1 MVSVEN
7 YSGYGITSCG
17 KVWSY
22 KTNKFIS
29 QRYDKY
35 GYLRVT
41 IMNDDKKMKTLLV
54 HKLVALAYIPNPDGK
69 ETVNHKDENKEN
81 NCVSNLEW
89 MTRRENLNYGTRG
102 ERQSEKI
109 SKPVRCIE
117 TGIIYKNARVASKEI
132 GIDATNIYNCVNG
145 KRKTAG
151 GFHWERAK

>member
-7 YSGYGITSCG
+7 YSSYGITENG
-17 KVWSY
+17 QVWSY
-22 KTNKFIS
+22 KSNKFLS

-41 IMNDDKKMKTLLV
+41 LMNDDKKMKTELV

-89 MTRRENLNYGTRG
+89 MTRQENLNYGTRG
-102 ERQSEKI
+102 QRQSDKV
-109 SKPVRCIE
+109 SKPIRCIE
-117 TGIIYKNARVASKEI
+117 TGIIYKNTLVASKEI
-132 GIDATNIYNCVNG
+132 GISTTSIYNCING
-145 KRKTAG
+145 KSKTAG
-151 GFHWERAK
+151 GFHWERV

>member
-7 YSGYGITSCG
+7 YSSYGITSCG

-22 KTNKFIS
+22 KSNKFLS

-41 IMNDDKKMKTLLV
+41 LMNDDKKMKTELI
-54 HKLVALAYIPNPDGK
+54 HRLVALAYIPNPDGK

-89 MTRRENLNYGTRG
+89 MTRQENLNYGTRG
-102 ERQSEKI
+102 QRQSDKV

-117 TGIIYKNARVASKEI
+117 TGIIYKNARVAAKEI
-132 GIDATNIYNCVNG
+132 GIDSSNIYYCLNG

-151 GFHWERAK
+151 GFHWERV

>member
-7 YSGYGITSCG
+7 YSSYGITSCG

-22 KTNKFIS
+22 KSNKFLS

-41 IMNDDKKMKTLLV
+41 LMNDDKKMKTELV
-54 HKLVALAYIPNPDGK
+54 HRLVALAYIPNPDGK

-89 MTRRENLNYGTRG
+89 MTRQENLNYGTRG
-102 ERQSEKI
+102 QKQSDKV

-117 TGIIYKNARVASKEI
+117 TGIIYKNARVAAKEI
-132 GIDATNIYNCVNG
+132 GICDTNIYYCLNG
-145 KRKTAG
+145 KRRTAG
-151 GFHWERAK
+151 GFHWERV

>member
-7 YSGYGITSCG
+7 YSSYGITENG
-17 KVWSY
+17 QVWSY
-22 KTNKFIS
+22 KSNKFLS

-41 IMNDDKKMKTLLV
+41 LMNDDKKMKTELV

-89 MTRRENLNYGTRG
+89 MTRQENLNYGTRG
-102 ERQSEKI
+102 QRQSDKV

-117 TGIIYKNARVASKEI
+117 TGIIYKNTLVASKEI
-132 GIDATNIYNCVNG
+132 GISATSIYNCING
-145 KRKTAG
+145 KSKTAG
-151 GFHWERAK
+151 GFHWERV

>member
-1 MVSVEN
+1 MVSIEN

-22 KTNKFIS
+22 KSNKFLS

-35 GYLRVT
+35 GYLRIT
-41 IMNDDKKMKTLLV
+41 LMNDDKKMKTELV
-54 HKLVALAYIPNPDGK
+54 HKLVALAYVPNPDGK

-89 MTRRENLNYGTRG
+89 MTRQENLNYGTRG
-102 ERQSEKI
+102 QRQSDKV
-109 SKPVRCIE
+109 SKPIRCIE
-117 TGIIYKNARVASKEI
+117 TGVIYKNAKVAAKEI
-132 GIDATNIYNCVNG
+132 GIDATNIYYCVSG

-151 GFHWERAK
+151 GFHWERV

>member
-22 KTNKFIS
+22 KSNKFLS

-41 IMNDDKKMKTLLV
+41 LINDDKKMKTELI

-89 MTRRENLNYGTRG
+89 MTRQENLNYGTRG
-102 ERQSEKI
+102 QRQSDKV

-117 TGIIYKNARVASKEI
+117 TGIIYKNTLVASKEI
-132 GIDATNIYNCVNG
+132 GISATSIYNCVNG
-145 KRKTAG
+145 KSKTAG
-151 GFHWERAK
+151 GFHWERV

>member
-7 YSGYGITSCG
+7 YSGYGITENG
-17 KVWSY
+17 QVWSY
-22 KTNKFIS
+22 KRNKWIS

-41 IMNDDKKMKTLLV
+41 LMNDDKKMKTELV

-69 ETVNHKDENKEN
+69 ETVNHRDENKEN

-89 MTRRENLNYGTRG
+89 MTRQENLNYGTRG
-102 ERQSEKI
+102 QRQSDKV

-117 TGIIYKNARVASKEI
+117 TGIIYKNARVAAKEI
-132 GIDATNIYNCVNG
+132 GIGDCNIYYCLNG

-151 GFHWERAK
+151 GFHWERV